1 MPEILETMGTESE
14 PADVDWLGSVVV
26 GGRRWHSVVVR
37 NLVALDI
44 HARAEFVNRLRTI
57 WDAGDAV
64 LPVDLAGPRRHVE
77 SILHS
82 MAPSAVIDAG
92 GDRVRLEGGSRSR
105 TAMLWSSRRRAR
117 PAHQR
122 V

>member
-1 MPEILETMGTESE
+1 MV
-14 PADVDWLGSVVV
+14 A

-44 HARAEFVNRLRTI
+44 HARAEFVNRLRRI
-57 WDAGDAV
+57 WDDGDAV

-92 GDRVRLEGGSRSR
+92 GDRVRLEGRIPVEDGDAVVITTSG
-105 TAMLWSSRRRAR
+105 TTGT
-117 PAHQR
+117 PKGVIHTHD
-122 V
+122 